1 MDSIIKKCS
10 EFIVKY
16 KYVVFILF
24 IGLLLMLMPTGKPEE
39 EPVIMQENESILT
52 IEQQLAQILSS
63 VEGAGKVQVMLT
75 QSAGEETL
83 FQTNQDH
90 AITGESSSSRAD
102 TIIVTDAQ
110 RNEAGLIKQVIPP
123 TYLGAIIVCQGAD
136 KPSVRLAIVDAV
148 SRATGLGADRISVLK
163 MK

>member
-10 EFIVKY
+10 EFIVKH